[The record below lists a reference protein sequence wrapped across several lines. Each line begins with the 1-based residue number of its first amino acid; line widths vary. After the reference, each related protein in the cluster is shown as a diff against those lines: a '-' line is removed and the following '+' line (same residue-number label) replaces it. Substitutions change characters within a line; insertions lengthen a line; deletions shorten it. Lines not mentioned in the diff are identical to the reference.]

1 MAVNELGVSRYTN
14 LLQKFLG
21 MDNTS
26 PAPTLAPDVFPVL
39 PIETDTPELLFLKGI
54 KHAMSTNSI
63 QTPAA
68 GNAVKIAC
76 RMPTTQFALAC
87 IDEIH
92 IVNGS
97 AVAQQWEHGWLG
109 AFSSAGWSASA
120 ETLRDN
126 RWGAFGV
133 SPANLA
139 ALTVFTRTNAAPDVF
154 IGQEVSIPAGQTLIL
169 RPAIVLVPDDGLVYT
184 VQAQTLASAGAVQ
197 VFWRE
202 RPALRAEL
210 VR

>member
-39 PIETDTPELLFLKGI
+39 PVETDTPELLFLKGI
-54 KHAMSTNSI
+54 KHGMSSNSI

-68 GNAVKIAC
+68 GNSVKVVC
-76 RMPTTQFALAC
+76 QMLSTQFALAC

-97 AVAQQWEHGWLG
+97 AAAQQWEHGWLAG
-109 AFSSAGWSASA
+109 FVTAGWNNTA

-126 RWGAFGV
+126 RWGALGV
-133 SPANLA
+133 SPQNIN
-139 ALTVFTRTNAAPDVF
+139 ALRILTRTNAAPDVF
-154 IGQEVSIPAGQTLIL
+154 TGQEVSVPAGTTLIIK
-169 RPAIVLVPDDGLVYT
+169 PGIVLVPDDTLVYT
-184 VQAQTLASAGAVQ
+184 IQSQTLASAGAVQ
-197 VFWRE
+197 VYWRE
-202 RPALRAEL
+202 RSALRAEL